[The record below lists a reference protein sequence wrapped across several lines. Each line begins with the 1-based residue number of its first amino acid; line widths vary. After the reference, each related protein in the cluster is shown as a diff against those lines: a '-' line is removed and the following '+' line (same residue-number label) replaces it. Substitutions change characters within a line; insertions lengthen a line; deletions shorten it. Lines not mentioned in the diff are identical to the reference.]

1 MKETIVYLDYAS
13 TALRDPEILKNTH
26 NFALTHYANVWRGLY
41 TRAEEAEEWYRTSKK
56 TVAKW
61 IGCEP
66 VEVLYTYSA
75 TYAMNLITLALEHN
89 QILEQG
95 DTILLSQSEHHA
107 NIVPWQILAKRVW
120 AVIKF
125 VHLDNQYHI
134 DMEHL
139 KSLLDE
145 TVKVVSLQYASNV
158 TGAVHHLEEVRA
170 LIGNERLFF
179 IDATQMAMHGPL
191 NMQRLW
197 ANGMVFSGHKMMADT
212 GIGVLALWRTLQKA
226 WKCPVGGGG
235 AINFVSETSHEQAG
249 IPEKW
254 EPGTPHITGAVSLHY
269 AIQHLSCIPSKKHE
283 EHKKLIQYT
292 QSRFKSLEQQG
303 IIRLFHTDT
312 PAGLG
317 IWSFVVAGKHNND
330 IADALD
336 WYNICVRGGHH
347 CCDPLH
353 QLWWVTGTV
362 RVSIGLK
369 TTQEEIDYFFES
381 LQKIIAS

>member
-1 MKETIVYLDYAS
+1 MKTVYLDYAS
-13 TALRDPEILKNTH
+13 TAPRNADLLRAKQEFELS
-26 NFALTHYANVWRGLY
+26 HYANVWRGLY
-41 TRAEEAEEWYRTSKK
+41 TRAEEAEEWYRISKK

-89 QILEQG
+89 QILKQG

-107 NIVPWQILAKRVW
+107 NIVPWQILAERVW

-125 VHLDNQYHI
+125 VRIDDQYCI

-158 TGAVHHLEEVRA
+158 TGAVHPLEGVRA

-179 IDATQMAMHGPL
+179 IDATQMAMHDSL
-191 NMQRLW
+191 NMQALW
-197 ANGMVFSGHKMMADT
+197 ANGMVFSGHKMIADT
-212 GIGVLALWRTLQKA
+212 GIGVLALSKMIQKA
-226 WKCPVGGGG
+226 WKCPIGGGG
-235 AINFVSETSHEQAG
+235 AINFVSETTHEQAG
-249 IPEKW
+249 IPERW
-254 EPGTPHITGAVSLHY
+254 EPGTPHITGAISLHY
-269 AIQHLSCIPSKKHE
+269 AIEHLSHIPRENHE

-292 QSRFKSLEQQG
+292 QSRFKSLEQKG
-303 IIRLFHTDT
+303 IIRLFHSDT
-312 PAGLG
+312 PVGLG
-317 IWSFVVAGKHNND
+317 IWSFVVIGKHNND

-336 WYNICVRGGHH
+336 GYNICVRGGHH